1 MMINEIP
8 RDTNKDLV
16 DALSFFLAASE
27 FTVERRLSLAIRGSR
42 VQGSPFR
49 VSLPNFFQADHIPGC
64 TISRILRARR
74 PALLVLVPYKNQK
87 IILLKITNPKSQI
100 VKPWNLYSF
109 EPLLFACLVKIRVQ

>member
-1 MMINEIP
+1 MINEIAS
-8 RDTNKDLV
+8 DTNKDLV

-64 TISRILRARR
+64 TIARILRARR
-74 PALLVLVPYKNQK
+74 PALLWLSWVQRVLGSEVQNRLSK
-87 IILLKITNPKSQI
+87 ILCKKLTLKQSPVTMPGQANP
-100 VKPWNLYSF
+100 
-109 EPLLFACLVKIRVQ
+109 ER